1 MSLNK
6 ICSKAATQ
14 ITQSL
19 SKPLAGAQKGL
30 TDAIASSKL
39 QNELDN
45 LCLYNKSIVNNK
57 SLGIVDEAKQAITKK
72 IEQLRSTA
80 TGIKTKNFTLTAG
93 AETKFQIFDGT
104 QVGTN
109 IGYYGLDVTDGKLY
123 YVKYGSICPD
133 KTLSHI
139 PSQAENE
146 VLASKLYELAGVDC
160 AKMQVALDDSAKKV
174 VLSEY
179 IPNLSPISECNKGVI
194 DGLGADIWLG
204 NWDVICSNNIQMTKD
219 KCYRIDFGGALEYR
233 SLGELKNKLN
243 DNFDIE
249 CNFGVIVQ
257 ELSSMFDPNI
267 NRIRPI
273 KNLST
278 NLTREDLIAS
288 LRKITTLDDE
298 KIRETVL
305 QNLEDKKSAQE
316 LADILIKRKTYLHQA
331 LDLIEQT
338 PKEKDQ
344 SMFEYLQ
351 GIQKK
356 VNSCHYGYTEKLESS
371 KPIQFTQEELNGI
384 AQDEEM
390 QELYDYYI
398 SHYKTLP
405 LEEIESKDTFHMF
418 DSDGL
423 EFRSK
428 SYFEKKLL
436 EYTRPTL
443 KQACQRYQGF
453 DEYKYLN
460 EHLRSGEL
468 EYSEKVLTDC
478 LNRLFD
484 KKGIGIKQLDIK
496 DGILYRGVDADC
508 SWLINGKNTN
518 IQNLKIGDIFTEAG
532 FVSTSKNQKI
542 AQGYAAH
549 GYMFKIIPSDTTKV
563 LDVTSITQTSTLREE
578 EILLRNNTTF
588 KVVDI
593 KDNVITLKALN

>member
-6 ICSKAATQ
+6 ICSKATTQ

-19 SKPLAGAQKGL
+19 SRPLASAQKGL
-30 TDAIASSKL
+30 TDAITGSKL

-57 SLGIVDEAKQAITKK
+57 GLGIVDNAKRAITKK
-72 IEQLRSTA
+72 IEQLKSSA
-80 TGIKTKNFTLTAG
+80 TEIKTKNFTLTNG
-93 AETKFQIFDGT
+93 AETKFHIFDGT
-104 QVGTN
+104 QIGTN
-109 IGYYGLDVTDGKLY
+109 IGHYGLDVTDGKLY
-123 YVKYGSICPD
+123 YIKYGSICPD

-338 PKEKDQ
+338 PKEKDK

-384 AQDEEM
+384 AHDEEM

-398 SHYKTLP
+398 SHYETLP
-405 LEEIESKDTFHMF
+405 LEEIKSKSVFDMF
-418 DSDGL
+418 DTDKL
-423 EFRSK
+423 EFQSK
-428 SYFEKKLL
+428 SYFEEKLL

-443 KQACQRYQGF
+443 KQVCQRYQGF
-453 DEYKYLN
+453 DEYEYLN

-468 EYSEKVLTDC
+468 EYSEKILADG

-484 KKGIGIKQLDIK
+484 KKSVGIEQINIK
-496 DGILYRGVDADC
+496 DGILYRGVGADC

-518 IQNLKIGDIFTEAG
+518 IKDLKIGDVFTEAG
-532 FVSTSKNQKI
+532 FISISKDQKV
-542 AQGYAAH
+542 AQGYAAY
-549 GYMFKIIPSDTTKV
+549 GYMFKILPSETTKV
-563 LDVTSITQTSTLREE
+563 LDVNSIVQTGFSREE

-593 KDNVITLKALN
+593 KDNVITLKILN

>member
-6 ICSKAATQ
+6 ICSKATTQ

-19 SKPLAGAQKGL
+19 SRPLASAQKGL
-30 TDAIASSKL
+30 TDAITGSKL

-57 SLGIVDEAKQAITKK
+57 GLGIADNAKRAITKK
-72 IEQLRSTA
+72 IEQLKSSA
-80 TGIKTKNFTLTAG
+80 TEIKTKNFTLTNG
-93 AETKFQIFDGT
+93 AETKFHIFDGT
-104 QVGTN
+104 QIGTN
-109 IGYYGLDVTDGKLY
+109 IGHYGLDVTDGKLY
-123 YVKYGSICPD
+123 YIKYGSICPD

-160 AKMQVALDDSAKKV
+160 AKMQLALDDSTKKI

-179 IPNLSPISECNKGVI
+179 IPDLSPISECNKGVI

-204 NWDVICSNNIQMTKD
+204 NWDAICSNNIQMTKD
-219 KCYRIDFGGALEYR
+219 KCYRIDFGGALEYK

-249 CNFGVIVQ
+249 CNFGEIVQ

-267 NRIRPI
+267 NRIKPI

-278 NLTREDLIAS
+278 NLTKEDLITS
-288 LRKITTLDDE
+288 LKRITTLDDE

-316 LADILIKRKTYLHQA
+316 LADILIKRKTYLRQA

-384 AQDEEM
+384 AHDEEM

-398 SHYKTLP
+398 SHYGTLP
-405 LEEIESKDTFHMF
+405 LEEIKSKSVFDMF
-418 DSDGL
+418 DTDKL
-423 EFRSK
+423 EFQSK
-428 SYFEKKLL
+428 SYFEEKLL

-443 KQACQRYQGF
+443 KQVCQRYQGF
-453 DEYKYLN
+453 DEYEYLN

-468 EYSEKVLTDC
+468 EYSEKILADG

-484 KKGIGIKQLDIK
+484 KKSVGIEQINIK
-496 DGILYRGVDADC
+496 DGILYRGVGADC

-518 IQNLKIGDIFTEAG
+518 IKDLKIGDVFTEAG
-532 FVSTSKNQKI
+532 FISISKDQKV
-542 AQGYAAH
+542 AQGYAAY
-549 GYMFKIIPSDTTKV
+549 GYMFKILPSETTKV
-563 LDVTSITQTSTLREE
+563 LDVNSIVQTGFSREE

-593 KDNVITLKALN
+593 KDNVITLKILN

>member
-6 ICSKAATQ
+6 ICSKATTQ

-19 SKPLAGAQKGL
+19 SRPLASAQKGL
-30 TDAIASSKL
+30 TDAITGSKL

-57 SLGIVDEAKQAITKK
+57 GLGIADNAKRAITKK
-72 IEQLRSTA
+72 IEQLKSSA
-80 TGIKTKNFTLTAG
+80 TEIKTKNFTLTNG
-93 AETKFQIFDGT
+93 AETKFHIFDGT
-104 QVGTN
+104 QIGTN
-109 IGYYGLDVTDGKLY
+109 IGHYGLDVTDGKLY
-123 YVKYGSICPD
+123 YINYGSICPD

-160 AKMQVALDDSAKKV
+160 AKMQLALDDSTKKI

-179 IPNLSPISECNKGVI
+179 IPDLSPISECNKGVI

-204 NWDVICSNNIQMTKD
+204 NWDAICSNNIQMTKD
-219 KCYRIDFGGALEYR
+219 KCYRIDFGGALEYK

-249 CNFGVIVQ
+249 CNFGEIVQ

-267 NRIRPI
+267 NRIKPI

-278 NLTREDLIAS
+278 NLTKEDLITS
-288 LRKITTLDDE
+288 LKRITTLDDE

-316 LADILIKRKTYLHQA
+316 LADILIKRKTYLRQA

-384 AQDEEM
+384 AHDKEM

-398 SHYKTLP
+398 SHYETLP
-405 LEEIESKDTFHMF
+405 LEEIKSKSVFDMF
-418 DSDGL
+418 DTDKL
-423 EFRSK
+423 EFQSK
-428 SYFEKKLL
+428 SYFEEKLL

-443 KQACQRYQGF
+443 KQVCQRYQGF
-453 DEYKYLN
+453 DEYEYLN

-468 EYSEKVLTDC
+468 EYSEKILADG

-484 KKGIGIKQLDIK
+484 KKSVGIEQINIK
-496 DGILYRGVDADC
+496 DGILYRGVGADC

-518 IQNLKIGDIFTEAG
+518 IKDLKIGDVFTEAG
-532 FVSTSKNQKI
+532 FISISKDQKV
-542 AQGYAAH
+542 AQGYAAY
-549 GYMFKIIPSDTTKV
+549 GYMFKILPSETTKV
-563 LDVTSITQTSTLREE
+563 LDVNSIVQTGFSREE

-593 KDNVITLKALN
+593 KDNVITLKILN

>member
-6 ICSKAATQ
+6 ICSKATTQ

-19 SKPLAGAQKGL
+19 SRPLASAQKGL
-30 TDAIASSKL
+30 TDAITGSKL

-57 SLGIVDEAKQAITKK
+57 GLGIVDNAKRAITKK
-72 IEQLRSTA
+72 IEQLKSSA
-80 TGIKTKNFTLTAG
+80 TEIKTKNFTLTNG
-93 AETKFQIFDGT
+93 AETKFHIFDGT
-104 QVGTN
+104 QIGTN
-109 IGYYGLDVTDGKLY
+109 IGHYGLDVTDGKLY
-123 YVKYGSICPD
+123 YIKYGSICPD

-160 AKMQVALDDSAKKV
+160 AKMQLALDDSTKKI

-179 IPNLSPISECNKGVI
+179 IPDLSPISECNKGVI

-204 NWDVICSNNIQMTKD
+204 NWDAICSNNIQMTKD
-219 KCYRIDFGGALEYR
+219 KCYRIDFGGALEYK

-249 CNFGVIVQ
+249 CNFGEIVQ

-267 NRIRPI
+267 NRIKPI

-278 NLTREDLIAS
+278 NLTKEDLITS
-288 LRKITTLDDE
+288 LKRITTLDDE

-316 LADILIKRKTYLHQA
+316 LADILIKRKTYLRQA

-384 AQDEEM
+384 AHDKEM

-398 SHYKTLP
+398 SHYETLP
-405 LEEIESKDTFHMF
+405 LEEIKSKSVFDMF
-418 DSDGL
+418 DTDKL
-423 EFRSK
+423 EFQSK
-428 SYFEKKLL
+428 SYFEEKLL

-443 KQACQRYQGF
+443 KQVCQRYQGF
-453 DEYKYLN
+453 DEYEYLN

-468 EYSEKVLTDC
+468 EYSEKILADG

-484 KKGIGIKQLDIK
+484 KKSVGIEQINIK
-496 DGILYRGVDADC
+496 DGILYRGVGADC

-518 IQNLKIGDIFTEAG
+518 IKDLKIGDVFTEAG
-532 FVSTSKNQKI
+532 FISISKDQKV
-542 AQGYAAH
+542 AQGYAAY
-549 GYMFKIIPSDTTKV
+549 GYMFKILPSETTKV
-563 LDVTSITQTSTLREE
+563 LDVNSIVQTGFSREE

-593 KDNVITLKALN
+593 KDNVITLKILN

>member
-6 ICSKAATQ
+6 ICSKATTQ

-19 SKPLAGAQKGL
+19 SRPLASAQKGL
-30 TDAIASSKL
+30 TDAITGSKL

-57 SLGIVDEAKQAITKK
+57 GLGIVDNAKRAITKK
-72 IEQLRSTA
+72 IEQLKSSA
-80 TGIKTKNFTLTAG
+80 TEIKTKNFTLTNG
-93 AETKFQIFDGT
+93 AETKFHIFDGT
-104 QVGTN
+104 QIGTN
-109 IGYYGLDVTDGKLY
+109 IGHYGLDVTDGKLY
-123 YVKYGSICPD
+123 YIKYGSICPD

-160 AKMQVALDDSAKKV
+160 AKMQLALDDSTKKI

-179 IPNLSPISECNKGVI
+179 VPDLSPISECNKGVI

-204 NWDVICSNNIQMTKD
+204 NWDAICSNNIQMTKD
-219 KCYRIDFGGALEYR
+219 KCYRIDFGGALEYK

-249 CNFGVIVQ
+249 CNFGEIVQ

-267 NRIRPI
+267 NRIKPI

-278 NLTREDLIAS
+278 NLTKEDLITS
-288 LRKITTLDDE
+288 LKRITTLDDE

-316 LADILIKRKTYLHQA
+316 LADILIKRKTYLRQA

-384 AQDEEM
+384 AHDKEM

-398 SHYKTLP
+398 SHYETLP
-405 LEEIESKDTFHMF
+405 LEEIKSKSVFDMF
-418 DSDGL
+418 DTDKL
-423 EFRSK
+423 EFQSK
-428 SYFEKKLL
+428 SYFEEKLL

-443 KQACQRYQGF
+443 KQVCQRYQGF
-453 DEYKYLN
+453 DEYEYLN

-468 EYSEKVLTDC
+468 EYSEKILADG

-484 KKGIGIKQLDIK
+484 KKSVGIEQINIK
-496 DGILYRGVDADC
+496 DGILYRGVGADC

-518 IQNLKIGDIFTEAG
+518 IKDLKIGDVFTEAG
-532 FVSTSKNQKI
+532 FISISKDQKV
-542 AQGYAAH
+542 AQGYAAY
-549 GYMFKIIPSDTTKV
+549 GYMFKILPSETTKV
-563 LDVTSITQTSTLREE
+563 LDVNSIVQTGFSREE

-593 KDNVITLKALN
+593 KDNVITLKILN

>member
-6 ICSKAATQ
+6 ICSKATTQ

-19 SKPLAGAQKGL
+19 SRPLASAQKGL
-30 TDAIASSKL
+30 TDAITGSKL

-57 SLGIVDEAKQAITKK
+57 GLGIADNAKRAITKK
-72 IEQLRSTA
+72 IEQLKSSA
-80 TGIKTKNFTLTAG
+80 TEIKTKNFTLTNG
-93 AETKFQIFDGT
+93 AETKFHIFDGT
-104 QVGTN
+104 QIGTN
-109 IGYYGLDVTDGKLY
+109 IGHYGLDVTDGKLY
-123 YVKYGSICPD
+123 YIKYGSICPD

-160 AKMQVALDDSAKKV
+160 AKMQLALDDSTKKI

-179 IPNLSPISECNKGVI
+179 IPDLSPISECNKGVI

-204 NWDVICSNNIQMTKD
+204 NWDAICSNNIQMTKD
-219 KCYRIDFGGALEYR
+219 KCYRIDFGGALEYK

-249 CNFGVIVQ
+249 CNFGEIVQ

-267 NRIRPI
+267 NRIKPI

-278 NLTREDLIAS
+278 NLTKEDLITS
-288 LRKITTLDDE
+288 LKRITTLDDE

-316 LADILIKRKTYLHQA
+316 LADILIKRKTYLRQA

-384 AQDEEM
+384 AHDKEM

-398 SHYKTLP
+398 SHYETLP
-405 LEEIESKDTFHMF
+405 LEEIKSKSVFDMF
-418 DSDGL
+418 DTDKL
-423 EFRSK
+423 EFQSK
-428 SYFEKKLL
+428 SYFEEKLL

-443 KQACQRYQGF
+443 KQVCQRYQGF
-453 DEYKYLN
+453 DEYEYLN

-468 EYSEKVLTDC
+468 EYSEKILADGI
-478 LNRLFD
+478 NRLFD
-484 KKGIGIKQLDIK
+484 KKSVGIEQINIK
-496 DGILYRGVDADC
+496 DGILYRGVGADC

-518 IQNLKIGDIFTEAG
+518 IKDLKIGDVFTEAG
-532 FVSTSKNQKI
+532 FISISKDQKV
-542 AQGYAAH
+542 AQGYAAY
-549 GYMFKIIPSDTTKV
+549 GYMFKILPSETTKV
-563 LDVTSITQTSTLREE
+563 LDVNSIVQTGFSREE

-593 KDNVITLKALN
+593 KDNVITLKILN

>member
-6 ICSKAATQ
+6 ICSKATTQ

-19 SKPLAGAQKGL
+19 SRPLASAQKGL
-30 TDAIASSKL
+30 TDAITGSKL

-57 SLGIVDEAKQAITKK
+57 GLGIADNAKRAITKK
-72 IEQLRSTA
+72 IEQLKSSA
-80 TGIKTKNFTLTAG
+80 TEIKTKNFTLTNG
-93 AETKFQIFDGT
+93 AETKFHIFDGT
-104 QVGTN
+104 QIGTN
-109 IGYYGLDVTDGKLY
+109 IGHYGLDVTDGKLY
-123 YVKYGSICPD
+123 YIKYGSICPD

-160 AKMQVALDDSAKKV
+160 AKMQLALDDSTKKI

-179 IPNLSPISECNKGVI
+179 IPDLSPISECNKGVI

-204 NWDVICSNNIQMTKD
+204 NWDAICSNNIQMTKD
-219 KCYRIDFGGALEYR
+219 KCYRIDFGGALEYK

-249 CNFGVIVQ
+249 CNFGEIVQ

-267 NRIRPI
+267 NRIKPI

-278 NLTREDLIAS
+278 NLTKEDLITS
-288 LRKITTLDDE
+288 LKRITTLDDE

-316 LADILIKRKTYLHQA
+316 LADILIKRKTYLRQA

-384 AQDEEM
+384 AHDKEM

-398 SHYKTLP
+398 SHYETLP
-405 LEEIESKDTFHMF
+405 LEEIKSKSVFDMF
-418 DSDGL
+418 DTDKL
-423 EFRSK
+423 EFQSK
-428 SYFEKKLL
+428 SYFEEKLL

-443 KQACQRYQGF
+443 KQVCQRYQGF
-453 DEYKYLN
+453 DEYEYLN

-468 EYSEKVLTDC
+468 EYSEKILADG

-484 KKGIGIKQLDIK
+484 KKSVGIEQINIK
-496 DGILYRGVDADC
+496 DGILYRGVGADC

-518 IQNLKIGDIFTEAG
+518 IKDLKIGDVFTEAG
-532 FVSTSKNQKI
+532 FISISKDQKV
-542 AQGYAAH
+542 AQGYAAY
-549 GYMFKIIPSDTTKV
+549 GYMFKILPSETTKV
-563 LDVTSITQTSTLREE
+563 LDVNSIVQTGFSREE

-593 KDNVITLKALN
+593 KDNVITLKILN